1 VVSKRGPRLLASR
14 PCWNAMNSMLRNSSF
29 HHIEVPC
36 EDLELAERFYV
47 IVFGARAYMRR
58 DSGRR
63 GDVPAT
69 GKISEAEDQGFRI
82 DATYLKIGD
91 GFRIGFLK
99 RQHQHD
105 QSEIDHLAFTIDDE
119 DLTLLA
125 RRLTEYKI
133 EVVDQTADRMIIRDP
148 FGMMLELW
156 PRSVLQKMG
165 LL

>member
-1 VVSKRGPRLLASR
+1 
-14 PCWNAMNSMLRNSSF
+14 MNSMLRNTSF

-36 EDLELAERFYV
+36 DDLELAERFYV
-47 IVFGARAYMRR
+47 IVFGARVYMRR
-58 DSGRR
+58 DVPRR
-63 GDVPAT
+63 AGAPAT
-69 GKISEAEDQGFRI
+69 GTISEAEEQGFEI
-82 DATYLKIGD
+82 DGTYLKIGE

-99 RQHQHD
+99 RPQEHAQA
-105 QSEIDHLAFTIDDE
+105 EIDHLAFTIDDE
-119 DLTLLA
+119 DLAALG

-133 EVVDQTADRMIIRDP
+133 EVVDQSADRMIIRDP